1 MRHAL
6 ALLAL
11 AALAAEAHGAKAADP
26 VQIRFASPAPPMS
39 QVNTWG
45 LVPWTEDVQKAANGA
60 VEFKFFAGPSLGTF
74 NNIMD
79 RTITQVVDMSFGTF
93 GPMVDQFR
101 KTSVSELPFEGE
113 TCLES
118 SVALWRL
125 IGSGLIADEFTRIK
139 PLAVFTFPPGG
150 YHAKKPIRTAADMK
164 GLKVATFTRIASE
177 QASLLGGVP
186 VTMTPSDAYQAVQR
200 GLANAISVGWTAFMP
215 FKYYEVTDFHLDA
228 QQGQGGAYVVINN
241 DVFAKLPE
249 AAKAAIDGLSYE
261 RFSRRL
267 GENSDR
273 MEAEFRGGVAK
284 MPGHTVEKLALA
296 EAAVWKKTLAPITE
310 EWVKSTP
317 NGAAV
322 LAAYRAEIANIRA
335 GK

>member
-1 MRHAL
+1 MKAALRSL
-6 ALLAL
+6 ALF
-11 AALAAEAHGAKAADP
+11 AALGTSAALADP

-45 LVPWTEDVQKAANGA
+45 LVPWTEEVQKASNGA

-79 RTITQVVDMSFGTF
+79 RTVTQVVDASFGTF
-93 GPMVDQFR
+93 GPMGDHFK

-113 TCLES
+113 NCTEAS
-118 SVALWRL
+118 IALWRL
-125 IGSGLIADEFTRIK
+125 IASGLIADEFTHIK

-150 YHAKKPIRTAADMK
+150 YHTKKAIRTADDLK
-164 GLKVATFTRIASE
+164 GLKIATFTRVASD
-177 QASLLGGVP
+177 QANLLGAVP

-200 GLANAISVGWTAFMP
+200 GLASAISVGWTAFMP
-215 FKYYEVTDFHLDA
+215 FKYYEVTSFHLDA
-228 QQGQGGAYVVINN
+228 QQGQGGAYVVMNK
-241 DVFAKLPE
+241 DVYAKLP
-249 AAKAAIDGLSYE
+249 ADARKAIDGLSYE
-261 RFSRRL
+261 PFTRRM
-267 GENSDR
+267 GQNSDK
-273 MEAEFRGGVAK
+273 MEAEFRGAVSH
-284 MPGHTVEKLALA
+284 MPGHTVEKLAPA
-296 EAAVWKKTLAPITE
+296 EAATWKRILAPITE

-322 LAAYRAEIANIRA
+322 LAAYRSEIANVRA